1 MDHTNDGFRWPALR
15 GPWERITPS
24 FRLAFFAACL
34 VGFLTHLYLLTNLLP
49 NHDSIH
55 STFTNNDVLSSGRWS
70 AQLLSSFSTYFQ
82 LPVVIGLISILAL
95 AVTAGLTVRILGLS
109 HPVHIVLAAGL
120 LVTFPSISA
129 IFSYLF
135 TADAYF
141 LALMLN
147 ALGVFCAKRYRW
159 GWLAAVLLLAVACG
173 TYQAFICYAIGLF
186 LLDCVLMLLEG
197 EALDRTV
204 KKGLGYIA
212 VCGGALILY
221 YAVMK
226 LLLLVTHTQLVDYQ
240 GMNQMSLGNILLFL
254 GQIPRAYLVFFK
266 HFLAP
271 GYLNGFYRLVQ
282 LLCCVFLVC
291 AGLWLAAARGLFRDP
306 PRLLLTAAGL
316 ALVPLALD
324 FVAVLTVG
332 GEVHQLMI
340 YAFVLVFLLA
350 IKVSELL
357 AESLVQAG
365 RPAWRGVFGAGLVLS
380 ALLVWCGFYTNNV
393 SYLRLQV
400 RYENSI
406 AVANRI
412 AGRVESLEGYTP
424 QTPVAL
430 VGSLPDGLYGTGIPA
445 LFDPH
450 PLTGT
455 DSRSLL
461 SYYSARDLLEHYAAL
476 RMPGFTDEQWQSVYG
491 SDLIY
496 EMPCWPEAGS
506 VILYN
511 GVAVVKL
518 GEP

>member
-15 GPWERITPS
+15 GPWERITLS

-204 KKGLGYIA
+204 KNGLGYIA
-212 VCGGALILY
+212 V
-221 YAVMK
+221 
-226 LLLLVTHTQLVDYQ
+226 
-240 GMNQMSLGNILLFL
+240 
-254 GQIPRAYLVFFK
+254 
-266 HFLAP
+266 
-271 GYLNGFYRLVQ
+271 
-282 LLCCVFLVC
+282 
-291 AGLWLAAARGLFRDP
+291 
-306 PRLLLTAAGL
+306 
-316 ALVPLALD
+316 
-324 FVAVLTVG
+324 
-332 GEVHQLMI
+332 
-340 YAFVLVFLLA
+340 
-350 IKVSELL
+350 
-357 AESLVQAG
+357 
-365 RPAWRGVFGAGLVLS
+365 
-380 ALLVWCGFYTNNV
+380 
-393 SYLRLQV
+393 
-400 RYENSI
+400 
-406 AVANRI
+406 
-412 AGRVESLEGYTP
+412 
-424 QTPVAL
+424 
-430 VGSLPDGLYGTGIPA
+430 
-445 LFDPH
+445 
-450 PLTGT
+450 
-455 DSRSLL
+455 
-461 SYYSARDLLEHYAAL
+461 
-476 RMPGFTDEQWQSVYG
+476 
-491 SDLIY
+491 
-496 EMPCWPEAGS
+496 
-506 VILYN
+506 
-511 GVAVVKL
+511 
-518 GEP
+518 

>member
-1 MDHTNDGFRWPALR
+1 M
-15 GPWERITPS
+15 
-24 FRLAFFAACL
+24 
-34 VGFLTHLYLLTNLLP
+34 
-49 NHDSIH
+49 
-55 STFTNNDVLSSGRWS
+55 
-70 AQLLSSFSTYFQ
+70 
-82 LPVVIGLISILAL
+82 
-95 AVTAGLTVRILGLS
+95 
-109 HPVHIVLAAGL
+109 
-120 LVTFPSISA
+120 
-129 IFSYLF
+129 
-135 TADAYF
+135 
-141 LALMLN
+141 
-147 ALGVFCAKRYRW
+147 
-159 GWLAAVLLLAVACG
+159 ACG

-271 GYLNGFYRLVQ
+271 GYLNGFYR
-282 LLCCVFLVC
+282 
-291 AGLWLAAARGLFRDP
+291 RDP

-357 AESLVQAG
+357 AESLVRAG